1 MPTIFLTRM
10 SDRQRKLA
18 DWIIGSMVNMY
29 AAEHIPVLHMAHM
42 EIPLNGK
49 QIRDEWQKSPVEYLI
64 ERLDMVY
71 AQGADLGQKTELRK
85 DADSA
90 QNLATQIRRKYTA
103 MKGRA

>member
-29 AAEHIPVLHMAHM
+29 AAEHIPVLHMAHL

-64 ERLDMVY
+64 ERLDQIH
-71 AQGADLGQKTELRK
+71 AQGAELGQKTELRK

-90 QNLATQIRRKYTA
+90 QNLAIQVQRKYTA
-103 MKGRA
+103 MKRRV